1 MIIMQPFSTGHGE
14 TRRAPSATPGPGPGG
29 LRTLSRERGARGRR
43 RGLWP
48 LEDTF
53 LPSRFSLGPPRP
65 LAGDRRTAAV
75 LLCFIQ

>member
-1 MIIMQPFSTGHGE
+1 MIVMQPFSTGHGE

-53 LPSRFSLGPPRP
+53 LPSRFSLPAAATGRRP
-65 LAGDRRTAAV
+65 SDCRGVAL
-75 LLCFIQ
+75 FY